1 MAIKRIEIKNFK
13 SFRHQNITLGQFNIL
28 VGANAS
34 GKSNFL
40 QIFKFI
46 SDIANHGLN
55 NAIFW
60 QGGVEYLRN
69 TQLAAT
75 EALALK
81 IVVDSTPEMAYEF
94 SLHFDGAQFEIRQD
108 KLTFMYEG
116 NEFAVISVNGKVLV
130 ENTPGELLPEFF
142 EKIRLIKTLKPQT
155 ILIEQPIF
163 RFALEEFFD
172 DVDIFKNLFVYD
184 FDVKQSKKAALKT
197 GQLKLEE
204 DSSNLAIVLKD
215 ILAKKDKS
223 RLFFNMLSYVLP
235 FVEDVRVEPVA
246 DKYFILRLREAYSK
260 VYLPTAFISDG
271 TLNAISLII
280 ALYFDETPLLLIE
293 EPEKHIYPYLISAFI
308 EMFKEISENKQI
320 IITTHESE
328 IIKSADSENILLI
341 SRDNEGFSTICRPF
355 EKDEV
360 KIFLQ
365 NELRAEY
372 LYTQD
377 LLGI

>member
-1 MAIKRIEIKNFK
+1 
-13 SFRHQNITLGQFNIL
+13 
-28 VGANAS
+28 
-34 GKSNFL
+34 
-40 QIFKFI
+40 
-46 SDIANHGLN
+46 LN
-55 NAIFW
+55 NAISL

-69 TQLAAT
+69 TQIAAT
-75 EALALK
+75 EDFVLK
-81 IVVDSTPEMAYEF
+81 MIVDSTPEMAYEF
-94 SLHFDGAQFEIRQD
+94 SLRFDDAQFQIVQD
-108 KLTFMYEG
+108 KLVLKANS
-116 NEFAVISVNGKVLV
+116 NEFAVISLNGKVLI
-130 ENTPGELLPEFF
+130 ENTLAELLPEFF

-155 ILIEQPIF
+155 LLLEQPIF
-163 RFALEEFFD
+163 RFALEEFCD
-172 DVDIFKNLFVYD
+172 DVDIFNNLFVYD
-184 FDVKQSKKAALKT
+184 FDVKQSKKAVLMT

-204 DSSNLAIVLKD
+204 DSSNLAIILKD
-215 ILAKKDKS
+215 ILANKDKS

-235 FVEDVRVEPVA
+235 FVEDVRVEPLA

-293 EPEKHIYPYLISAFI
+293 EPEKHIYPYLISAFV
-308 EMFKEISENKQI
+308 EMFKEISEDKQI

-328 IIKSADSENILLI
+328 VIKYADSENILLI
-341 SRDNEGFSTICRPF
+341 SRDNDGFSKICRPF
-355 EKDEV
+355 EKENV

-377 LLGI
+377 LLGISNAY